1 MHFLYIIWQIIF
13 ICTYVCTIVICMY
26 KYFLYMQFRLFLNCC
41 CCYCCCFSFSSLSL
55 SDIIP
60 ESKLRARNSS
70 SSSEKDE
77 FPLNE
82 NDGYMTNNGYNFDL
96 IYSQEAKILQEMFP
110 DSPSVEVSYIDNL
123 FNSIIFIFILF
134 KLLRF
139 IFG

>member
-1 MHFLYIIWQIIF
+1 MYNCNLYVQIF
-13 ICTYVCTIVICMY
+13 S
-26 KYFLYMQFRLFLNCC
+26 LYAVSSFLNCC

-123 FNSIIFIFILF
+123 INSLF
-134 KLLRF
+134 LYSFYLNCYVLFLVKF
-139 IFG
+139 VISYCYK